1 MVESRTSA
9 SSVSPSSFTAFTAR
23 CSVSE
28 SSRTAASPS
37 HLGLASMAEN
47 NPSDRASTLGE
58 SVLAGRRHLAENDL
72 PDWDVY
78 QLYGD
83 PLFRY
88 WPEPLGRAR

>member
-1 MVESRTSA
+1 M
-9 SSVSPSSFTAFTAR
+9 P
-23 CSVSE
+23 
-28 SSRTAASPS
+28 P
-37 HLGLASMAEN
+37 
-47 NPSDRASTLGE
+47 TLGE